1 MDNINY
7 KVNRDE
13 IYVGLLC
20 NTKQEFI
27 NVYPDGLYDFE
38 SSDKEG
44 IYQSF
49 DNRQYLVER
58 KSHLLYR
65 HGCNT
70 YEDFV
75 RTMLFVLD
83 ENKCA
88 NDLLYNSPHYPVFNI
103 SDDELCMQETISLK
117 NEVYELGNLLKHFGY
132 PEQLVFSDIV
142 KIKDFFFGD
151 FSLNNCNLFGI
162 YETGPDHSGT
172 ETYDSLGQHRTF
184 NINKH
189 DGVLPSCYFKMFWA
203 TSNRGSANKIGLRD
217 RFVPNV
223 LEGPIRKL
231 EL

>member
-20 NTKQEFI
+20 NTKKDAI
-27 NVYPDGLYDFE
+27 TVYPDGLYDFE
-38 SSDKEG
+38 MSDEED
-44 IYQSF
+44 IYHSF
-49 DNRQYLVER
+49 DNQQFLFKR
-58 KSHLLYR
+58 KSHLCYNN
-65 HGCNT
+65 GCFT

-88 NDLLYNSPHYPVFNI
+88 NDLLYDSPHYPIFNI

-117 NEVYELGNLLKHFGY
+117 HDVFEMGRLLKHFDY
-132 PEQLVFSDIV
+132 PEQLGFFDIV
-142 KIKDFFFGD
+142 KIKEFFFGD

-162 YETGPDHSGT
+162 YETGPDHSGA
-172 ETYDSLGQHRTF
+172 ETYDSFGKHRTF
-184 NINKH
+184 NDSRR
-189 DGVLPSCYFKMFWA
+189 DGILPTCYFEMFWE
-203 TSNRGSANKIGLRD
+203 TRNCGKRNEIGLCD